1 MTAGHLCTRFR
12 DASGNAAPPP
22 WSAAR
27 LPPRRSADGLPKR
40 KAKRDRHL
48 AVAEVDCKDYSVA
61 AERFDFTCL
70 NNSYE
75 PFNSHQEGKNDA
87 YPATIEAARACKN
100 LNDGT
105 GVMLEHYER
114 IFDRDEF
121 FCGESA
127 QYFNTYRENV
137 SWQVRYAQLNP
148 DGPCGCYMGPGQL
161 VEDTST
167 LTVYGVDSE
176 SECQLHCERLLS
188 YDPLA
193 DRGMSVGT
201 AKVEASMRQGGPW
214 SLLFDTFLVVRQNGC
229 TEVASPLVAME
240 AEFLR
245 FTFPT
250 THDYEPPDPSQG
262 LDRAKFFTEVAS
274 YYYTTVGNWEHVFD
288 NVNCAGPRSTEATK
302 QSVMDTSTA
311 CQAFCKGTNYA
322 AYWTAGMSGRQPG
335 TCRCYVNCTDY
346 GIEENGYSNQVWQT
360 AEDGMCSDDCAET
373 SSDCQDGWTGS
384 AGVNKC
390 AYGTDCTDC
399 GLRRGSAS
407 YREAACFSMC
417 ANAGFCCGEDKTLA
431 SLSITGQRAP
441 NCVQDATVA
450 AEPLRGHGLD
460 GDLCA
465 TAVDC
470 RFPSMSC
477 SKSSA
482 SVWTL
487 DQTLR
492 CIGLAVGEACEVSE
506 MCAFDL
512 ACVAGTCQQ
521 ADVSSCNFDQDCG
534 GDAMYG
540 CGKAGGDLALGA
552 DPWAP
557 NKCYTQ
563 FSMPDGSYVN
573 RIDLCESLEAADVS
587 AAFCSL
593 HTDSSGEDSED
604 SEEEARWLFLL
615 ERGQQVVAD
624 SGEYPGYPL
633 NRAID
638 QIISDS
644 TASTELSGLDATS
657 TGHHRCGDEWVIGG
671 EDSVG
676 VQWDAALGSDSEED
690 PPYMIVYLGARY
702 EIGKVAICIQSSGA
716 TAGMPDAL
724 SGVRLKVR
732 RGYGMEVGSLE
743 ECKLKCDDMATS
755 PAHPY
760 DANCPF
766 DSVGGACDAGPRAY
780 VDCYQGCDAAFGE
793 PKMDTQCN
801 NVCNTSYNG
810 ICEDGG
816 GEDLPDGS
824 RLHSCAYASDCSD
837 CAERTDETFCS
848 VYGVGCSEGH
858 FCNYASGSY
867 GTCEQCQDFPDCFMN
882 DVPQAISDCNSR
894 CCKRLQCV
902 PVSVAAIDGT
912 SCSSDED
919 CPADPPTG
927 LLSYSPTGH
936 CRCRNGARVSGS
948 CYKFSAERHDLT
960 VSMQDVIQAIQE
972 CNGCEAGEHPPFS
985 SVLPLPGL
993 AKGNSLEG
1001 TLPKELGDLT
1011 KLDTLVLGDNQL
1023 AGTMPPELGLLVNLT
1038 TL

>member
-1 MTAGHLCTRFR
+1 MNYVQLLWCWTAKPRFSASARTSTVTKETSSSILSAQAIFTPKTSILHLHFAPLVSSFFSVPSCVFGSSKVGAIGRM
-12 DASGNAAPPP
+12 AS
-22 WSAAR
+22 
-27 LPPRRSADGLPKR
+27 GLPKR

-193 DRGMSVGT
+193 VQHGRTQSCIGFSH
-201 AKVEASMRQGGPW
+201 SY
-214 SLLFDTFLVVRQNGC
+214 S
-229 TEVASPLVAME
+229 S
-240 AEFLR
+240 
-245 FTFPT
+245 
-250 THDYEPPDPSQG
+250 SQCI
-262 LDRAKFFTEVAS
+262 LHTNA
-274 YYYTTVGNWEHVFD
+274 
-288 NVNCAGPRSTEATK
+288 
-302 QSVMDTSTA
+302 TSTTLA
-311 CQAFCKGTNYA
+311 NFDLGLKCLPSA
-322 AYWTAGMSGRQPG
+322 AVFGKDG
-335 TCRCYVNCTDY
+335 TCFL
-346 GIEENGYSNQVWQT
+346 IEN
-360 AEDGMCSDDCAET
+360 
-373 SSDCQDGWTGS
+373 
-384 AGVNKC
+384 
-390 AYGTDCTDC
+390 
-399 GLRRGSAS
+399 
-407 YREAACFSMC
+407 
-417 ANAGFCCGEDKTLA
+417 
-431 SLSITGQRAP
+431 
-441 NCVQDATVA
+441 ATVA

-644 TASTELSGLDATS
+644 TASTELSGLDATN
-657 TGHHRCGDEWVIGG
+657 
-671 EDSVG
+671 
-676 VQWDAALGSDSEED
+676 SEED

-702 EIGKVAICIQSSGA
+702 EIGKVAICIQDR
-716 TAGMPDAL
+716 GM
-724 SGVRLKVR
+724 
-732 RGYGMEVGSLE
+732 
-743 ECKLKCDDMATS
+743 
-755 PAHPY
+755 
-760 DANCPF
+760 
-766 DSVGGACDAGPRAY
+766 SVGTAKVEASMRQGGPWSLL
-780 VDCYQGCDAAFGE
+780 F
-793 PKMDTQCN
+793 DTFLVVRQ
-801 NVCNTSYNG
+801 
-810 ICEDGG
+810 
-816 GEDLPDGS
+816 
-824 RLHSCAYASDCSD
+824 
-837 CAERTDETFCS
+837 
-848 VYGVGCSEGH
+848 
-858 FCNYASGSY
+858 
-867 GTCEQCQDFPDCFMN
+867 
-882 DVPQAISDCNSR
+882 
-894 CCKRLQCV
+894 
-902 PVSVAAIDGT
+902 
-912 SCSSDED
+912 
-919 CPADPPTG
+919 
-927 LLSYSPTGH
+927 
-936 CRCRNGARVSGS
+936 
-948 CYKFSAERHDLT
+948 
-960 VSMQDVIQAIQE
+960 
-972 CNGCEAGEHPPFS
+972 NGCTEVASPLVAMEAEFLRFTFPTTHDYEPPDPSQGLDRAKFLRRSPHTTTPLWGTGSMS
-985 SVLPLPGL
+985 S
-993 AKGNSLEG
+993 
-1001 TLPKELGDLT
+1001 
-1011 KLDTLVLGDNQL
+1011 
-1023 AGTMPPELGLLVNLT
+1023 T
-1038 TL
+1038 T